1 MATLF
6 GFNAFVRVAVEDP
19 AQPYG
24 TANTTPAQQ
33 VDVRLNSAGLQTA
46 QERPRK
52 TNLSVPASGML
63 ASTFD
68 AFRNAGGP
76 IDIPIQYNG
85 SGVFFYLA
93 TGTVNTTATGPNH
106 SHVFTPNFDLPAATI
121 QFQRGSN
128 LTNSMEQ
135 FTGMMVSSMSISC
148 AAGEELTASFEF
160 IGKDS
165 STRGGNISSTF
176 PAGDSCLHFEA
187 GNLSLAGTLAPASLE
202 IRSFDLNLDNKL
214 ERKNTLGSKLTGE
227 PVISDVRE
235 VTMSITA
242 DLDDNDILASHL
254 DNKAGNV
261 SLRFSSTADA
271 NHMIEF
277 TLTNAVIE
285 NYSDAVSSFGRVE
298 RTFTI
303 RGLASSGADG
313 FKIEMVNANPSY
325 YLGP

>member
-24 TANTTPAQQ
+24 TANTTPSQQ
-33 VDVRLNSAGLQTA
+33 EDVRLNSAGLQTA

-52 TNLSVPASGML
+52 TYLSVPSSGML
-63 ASTFD
+63 SDTFD

-85 SGVFFYLA
+85 SGIFFYLA
-93 TGTVNTTATGPNH
+93 TGTVATSAVGPNH
-106 SHVFTPNFDLPAATI
+106 SHLFTPNFDLPAATI

-128 LTNSMEQ
+128 LANSMEQ
-135 FTGMMVSSMSISC
+135 FTGMMVSSMNISC

-165 STRGGNISSTF
+165 ATRAGNITSTF
-176 PAGDSCLHFEA
+176 PSGDSCLHFEA
-187 GNLSLAGTLAPASLE
+187 STLTMGGTLAPSTVE
-202 IRSFDLNLDNKL
+202 IRSVDLSFDNKL
-214 ERKNTLGSKLTGE
+214 ERKNVLGSKLTSE

-242 DLDDNDILASHL
+242 DMDDNDVLASHL
-254 DNKAGNV
+254 DGKTGDV
-261 SLRFSSTADA
+261 SLRYTSTADP
-271 NHMIEF
+271 NHMITF

-285 NYSDAVSSFGRVE
+285 DYSDAVSSFGRVE
-298 RTFTI
+298 RTFSI

-313 FKIEMVNANPSY
+313 FKIVMVNANSSAT
-325 YLGP
+325 LG